1 MLSCAGYLRQD
12 SGFGFGLL
20 RFDHGR
26 PVKTRAAI
34 TTTIMI
40 AVSTTINS
48 IVEVVTKPQSTQ
60 RLDGL
65 SQIKPHL
72 PAMRDYEHVKCGA

>member
-1 MLSCAGYLRQD
+1 M
-12 SGFGFGLL
+12 L

-40 AVSTTINS
+40 AVSATIRT
-48 IVEVVTKPQSTQ
+48 IVEEVTNPRSTQ
-60 RLDGL
+60 RLIAGIDMLAFGQGMHPTKVN
-65 SQIKPHL
+65 S
-72 PAMRDYEHVKCGA
+72 

>member
-1 MLSCAGYLRQD
+1 
-12 SGFGFGLL
+12 LL

-40 AVSTTINS
+40 TVSTTIRS
-48 IVEVVTKPQSTQ
+48 IVEEVTNPQSTQ
-60 RLDGL
+60 RLVERIDMLAFG
-65 SQIKPHL
+65 Q
-72 PAMRDYEHVKCGA
+72 EC